1 LIWGRGN
8 VISSS
13 YRKKLRHESDY
24 SKTYEEAQDMV
35 SSESITTYIGTYTR
49 RESFV
54 DGKAEGIYIYH
65 LDLSSGE
72 LTYANTVTGLGT
84 DNPSFVTLGPDKRH
98 LYAVNEFYES
108 EGPHGTVSAFAID
121 PVTKDLIYLNQQSTH
136 GLAPCYACIEPE
148 GRYCL
153 VANYETGSVCVLP
166 IQKDGRLGEA
176 TDTVQFS
183 GSGPNPDRQT
193 GPHAHMV
200 VSTPNS
206 RSILVVD
213 LGTDRLMLFDLDL
226 ERGTLSPVDPPWVQ
240 LPPGTGPRHLAF
252 HPHRNFVYA
261 ISELQSTV
269 TVFRYT
275 VRQNTIEEPQTI
287 STLPVDFTG
296 QNLGAEIKMAPSGRF
311 VYISNRG
318 HNSLAIYA
326 VDQETGQL
334 SLVGHEATQGVGPR
348 DFTIDPSGTLL
359 LVANQDS
366 NTVVTFWINQDSGT
380 LRATG
385 HVAAVPTP
393 VCLHLLSA

>member
-1 LIWGRGN
+1 
-8 VISSS
+8 
-13 YRKKLRHESDY
+13 
-24 SKTYEEAQDMV
+24 MV

-65 LDLSSGE
+65 LDPSSGE
-72 LTYANTVTGLGT
+72 LTYAATVTGPGT
-84 DNPSFVTLGPDKRH
+84 INPSFLTVSPDKRC
-98 LYAVNEFYES
+98 LYAVNELYES

-121 PVTKDLIYLNQQSTH
+121 PVTRGLSFLNQQSTH

-166 IQKDGRLGEA
+166 IQKDGQLGEA

-213 LGTDRLMLFDLDL
+213 LGTDRLMLFDLNL

-252 HPHRNFVYA
+252 HPHRNFVYV

-275 VRQNTIEEPQTI
+275 VRQDTIEAPQTI

-334 SLVGHEATQGVGPR
+334 SLVGHEATQGSGPR
-348 DFTIDPSGTLL
+348 DFTIDPIRRTAAGGQPGFGHRGHVLDQSGFRDAAGNRACGRS
-359 LVANQDS
+359 ANTGLPPPDQR
-366 NTVVTFWINQDSGT
+366 VKRPGVWVT
-380 LRATG
+380 RATAKWSR
-385 HVAAVPTP
+385 VSNRLPNVKFENKI
-393 VCLHLLSA
+393 